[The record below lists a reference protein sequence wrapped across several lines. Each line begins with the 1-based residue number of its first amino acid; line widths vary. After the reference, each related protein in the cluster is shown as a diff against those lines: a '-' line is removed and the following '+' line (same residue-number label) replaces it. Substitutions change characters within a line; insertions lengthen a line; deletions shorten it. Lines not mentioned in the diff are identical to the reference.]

1 MKMNL
6 KNNNLYTGGDFFW
19 VAPVRIFWMYILKE
33 KLQAK
38 NY

>member
-6 KNNNLYTGGDFFW
+6 KNIIFILGVLFLGSSCEN
-19 VAPVRIFWMYILKE
+19 FWMYILKE

>member
-6 KNNNLYTGGDFFW
+6 KNIIFILGYFFW

>member
-6 KNNNLYTGGDFFW
+6 KNIIFFW